1 MKALDKSAAYASSK
15 SNAPAAG
22 QSPQKAETASLAA
35 YIADMSAELSN
46 LAERSDLKMLAQFL
60 SLARVE
66 AELRSRELGGF
77 KISRR
82 TFEADTKNG
91 RRPPSEAR

>member
-1 MKALDKSAAYASSK
+1 MKALDKLAAHASSK
-15 SNAPAAG
+15 SNVAASG
-22 QSPQKAETASLAA
+22 PGPEKAETASLAA

-82 TFEADTKNG
+82 SGDPARSG
-91 RRPPSEAR
+91 RRAPPEAR